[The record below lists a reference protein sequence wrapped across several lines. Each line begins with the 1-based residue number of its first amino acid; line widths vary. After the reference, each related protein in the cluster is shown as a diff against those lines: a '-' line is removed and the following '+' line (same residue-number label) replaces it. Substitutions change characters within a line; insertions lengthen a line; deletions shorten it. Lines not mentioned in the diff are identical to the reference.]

1 MDRNKA
7 MTVALAALDSSGMAR
22 KVVVK
27 MSGLT
32 DEPPRGLAD
41 SVGAVIGR
49 QVEIEWIKRS
59 GNEIKTGN
67 GVITEG
73 DRGYGRGRRMGD

>member
-7 MTVALAALDSSGMAR
+7 MAIALAALESKGVER
-22 KVVVK
+22 KTVVK
-27 MSGLT
+27 MSGFT
-32 DEPPRGLAD
+32 DAPPSELAD
-41 SVGAVIGR
+41 SMSAVIGR

-59 GNEIKTGN
+59 ENEIKTGN